1 MRSVARKARHH
12 QSNKSGEPE
21 IFYVDIRHN
30 PIYGQFITVY
40 DKEVKENNDK
50 FKNKTYTRTV
60 DEKELI
66 SLLRESVSII
76 LYGDKCVE
84 IGIRER
90 VVHPDAVSHQFGVK
104 VAIFIDT
111 RV

>member
-1 MRSVARKARHH
+1 VPKAQRH
-12 QSNKSGEPE
+12 QSNKEGGSE

-40 DKEVKENNDK
+40 DREVKENHEK
-50 FKNKTYTRTV
+50 FKDKSYTRKV

-66 SLLRESVSII
+66 SLLKESVSII
-76 LYGDKCVE
+76 LYGDKCVD

-90 VVHPDAVSHQFGVK
+90 FVHPDAVSEQFGVK

-111 RV
+111 RT